1 MLKQTA
7 ELVNS
12 QVPRASI
19 ETRPEENFGGLKM
32 IIMRVMI
39 MRKMMLKMMI
49 LKMMTMMSMMI
60 T

>member
-7 ELVNS
+7 ELVDS

-19 ETRPEENFGGLKM
+19 ETRPGENFGGLKM
-32 IIMRVMI
+32 MIMRVII
-39 MRKMMLKMMI
+39 MRKMM